1 MSNQVYFGK
10 SVSSG
15 SSNQKT
21 VYMKEMPER
30 FNEGDLLAVFFTNRN
45 TASTPSIVF
54 KVGSTQQEV
63 SVADDEGI
71 FIKSHDVDVEKEGL
85 WGNGETVLFCFVKRP
100 NENTNTQN
108 NESEGNENENAGD
121 NTTSEEEPKSNGV
134 IYLEIIGK
142 LQASEDDYGIVKLNG
157 MTADETLEDW
167 LKRDEA
173 ADDYKA
179 AINTATVKALIK
191 ALFAI
196 QDEDEEEEQP
206 ISFGLQWIRNP
217 ALTEELFPL
226 GDLSLGNSSTSVS
239 IGIPKNLITQKL
251 PEYTGELT
259 NNGSDGTNANGEP
272 YITRYIPNDLFFEPS
287 DMITPEEEP
296 RTYLPGN
303 GIALSDADLSRT
315 EEGNQGEVITIP
327 ENLLPYHIRFDTDK
341 LVLGYDQGEAFNQVL
356 IRPALKVEGPVAT
369 TQTINAGAEIN
380 GTRIYGGSSKPT
392 WGENTY
398 KNATIV
404 SASDIYENN
413 GLLKERYSG
422 KLKVFA
428 MTSDGQTIPSKT
440 YKRYRLRWDKVS
452 GRSGWQPIGIIG
464 YNANSMDVKNSS
476 DVTWANVWELFVI
489 GPNTHNNVSGVN
501 NDIQVAITNLNTSK
515 SIEVNIIVYVL
526 CEKVL

>member
-1 MSNQVYFGK
+1 MSNNVYFGK
-10 SVSSG
+10 CISSG
-15 SSNQKT
+15 SGDEKKI
-21 VYMKEMPER
+21 VYMKEMPEQ
-30 FNEGDLLAVFFTNRN
+30 FNEGDLLAVFFTNKN
-45 TASTPSIVF
+45 THETPSIVF
-54 KVGSTQQEV
+54 RIGSTQQEV

-71 FIKSHDVDVEKEGL
+71 PIKSYDIEVEKEGL
-85 WGNGETVLFCFVKRP
+85 WGAGETVLFCFVQRP
-100 NENTNTQN
+100 
-108 NESEGNENENAGD
+108 D
-121 NTTSEEEPKSNGV
+121 NG
-134 IYLEIIGK
+134 ILYLELIGK
-142 LQASEDDYGIVKLNG
+142 LQASNTDYGIVKLNG
-157 MTADETLEDW
+157 ISENQTLESW
-167 LKRDEA
+167 LKADA
-173 ADDYKA
+173 VDDDYKA

-239 IGIPKNLITQKL
+239 IGIPKNLITQ
-251 PEYTGELT
+251 EQIQYTGQLI
-259 NNGSDGTNANGEP
+259 NNGMDGTHNPDEEDYLVEP
-272 YITRYIPNDLFFEPS
+272 FLTRHIPNDLFFEPG
-287 DMITPEEEP
+287 DEIEP
-296 RTYLPGN
+296 VTVPRSYLPGN
-303 GIALSDADLSRT
+303 GIALEGADLSRT
-315 EEGNQGEVITIP
+315 EPGETEGEVVDKPEDTI
-327 ENLLPYHIRFDTDK
+327 PYHIRFDKDK
-341 LVLGYDQGEAFNQVL
+341 LVLGHNDSADFNKVI
-356 IRPALKVEGPVAT
+356 IRPALEVDGPT
-369 TQTINAGAEIN
+369 TTSGTIDANSEIN
-380 GTRIYGGSSKPT
+380 GTRLYGGSSKPNWT
-392 WGENTY
+392 PTGGQDNY
-398 KNATIV
+398 KSATIV
-404 SASDIYENN
+404 SQGDIYEKND
-413 GLLKERYSG
+413 LLKNRYSS

-452 GRSGWQPIGIIG
+452 GRSGWQPIGIVG